1 MISRILLL
9 IFFLSLFYST
19 IAQYRDTICFIQI
32 NDIYE
37 INALQGGKSG
47 GIARIA
53 TFIQSCKKRYPTYSF
68 VAGDFLSPSVMGTAV
83 VDGER
88 LSGKQMIDGLNAIGI
103 DYVTFGNHEFDIGE
117 ISLQKR
123 INESNFVWFSSNVM
137 RSDGSPFFKDSAGL
151 KKYFPPSINII
162 SPQKEFSVSLFSLTL
177 PSNTPSYSRF
187 YQYDTILKA
196 ILPTLRKK
204 NTMIMGLTHLS
215 AAEDIDLLE
224 KYPAIRLTM
233 GGHEHENMYLTS
245 SNKSFVAKAD
255 ANGKSIYKH
264 LIYKNKKNNLEV
276 RSELIKVDE
285 SIEADPKVIAVVH
298 NWEEKVYSAFRK
310 QGMEPTRS
318 VCFLID
324 TLNGMESSIRYEQN
338 SMGNAVNRALTFQA
352 GADGSFINAGAIRI
366 DDKVIGPITELD
378 VIRIMP
384 FGNKIVEVEMKGEL
398 LEKMIKTNDDRKGLG
413 GYLQY
418 SSNIK
423 YHNESVFL
431 NDSRIENEK
440 IYRIRTIEFLLSGKE
455 LKLEYFTPSNPL
467 IHRVIPVVND
477 AKEQLDLR
485 MAFIQ
490 DLKSKYNQ

>member
-1 MISRILLL
+1 MFRILLS
-9 IFFLSLFYST
+9 INFLLFIHSVF
-19 IAQYRDTICFIQI
+19 AQKRDTLCFIQI

-117 ISLQKR
+117 IALQKR
-123 INESNFVWFSSNVM
+123 INESKFVWFSSNVK
-137 RSDGSPFFKDSAGL
+137 RIDNSPFYSDSAGF
-151 KKYFPPSINII
+151 KKYFPSSIYIN

-177 PSNTPSYSRF
+177 PSNTPPYSRF
-187 YQYDTILKA
+187 HRYDTILQA
-196 ILPTLRKK
+196 LLPSLSKK
-204 NTMIMGLTHLS
+204 NGMIIGLTHLS

-224 KYPAIRLTM
+224 KFPAVRLSM

-245 SNKSFVAKAD
+245 SHKSFVAKAD

-264 LIYKNKKNNLEV
+264 LIYRNKKNKLEI
-276 RSELIKVDE
+276 RSELIKIDE
-285 SIEADPKVIAVVH
+285 SIQADPKVMVLVQ
-298 NWEEKVYSAFRK
+298 NWEEKVYGAFRK
-310 QGMEPTRS
+310 QGMEPTRN

-338 SMGNAVNRALTFQA
+338 SMGYAVNRALTLQN
-352 GADGSFINAGAIRI
+352 GADASFINAGAIRI

-398 LEKMIKTNDDRKGLG
+398 LVKMIKSNNDRKGLG

-418 SSNIK
+418 SPNIIFQD
-423 YHNESVFL
+423 ESVFL
-431 NDSRIENEK
+431 NNSPIENEK
-440 IYRIRTIEFLLSGKE
+440 IYKIRTIEFLLSGKE
-455 LKLEYFTPSNPL
+455 LKLEYFTPSNPS
-467 IHRVIPVVND
+467 IYRVTSILND

-490 DLKSKYNQ
+490 DLKFRYNH

>member
-1 MISRILLL
+1 MIFRVLLS
-9 IFFLSLFYST
+9 INFLSFIYSGF
-19 IAQYRDTICFIQI
+19 AQSRDTLCFIQI

-47 GIARIA
+47 GIARVA
-53 TFIQSCKKRYPTYSF
+53 NFIQSCKKRYPTYSF

-117 ISLQKR
+117 VALQKR
-123 INESNFVWFSSNVM
+123 INESKFVWFSSNVK
-137 RSDGSPFFKDSAGL
+137 RSDDLPFYKDSAGL
-151 KKYFPPSINII
+151 KKYFPESINII

-177 PSNTPSYSRF
+177 PSNTPPYSSF
-187 YQYDTILKA
+187 YEYDSILKA
-196 ILPTLRKK
+196 IIPTLRKK
-204 NTMIMGLTHLS
+204 DTMIMGLTHLS

-224 KYPAIRLTM
+224 KYPVIRLTM
-233 GGHEHENMYLTS
+233 GGHEHENMYLAS
-245 SNKSFVAKAD
+245 SHKSFVAKAD

-264 LIYKNKKNNLEV
+264 LIYKNKKNKLEI

-285 SIEADPKVIAVVH
+285 SIEADPKVISIVQ
-298 NWEEKVYSAFRK
+298 NWEEKVYGAFRK
-310 QGMEPTRS
+310 QGLEPTRN
-318 VCFLID
+318 VCFLTD

-338 SMGNAVNRALTFQA
+338 SMGNAVNRALTLQA

-366 DDKVIGPITELD
+366 DDKVIGRITELD

-384 FGNKIVEVEMKGEL
+384 FGNKIVEVEMRGEL
-398 LEKMIKTNDDRKGLG
+398 LEKMIKTNNDRKGLG

-423 YHNESVFL
+423 YQNESVFL
-431 NDSRIENEK
+431 NDSRIEKEK

-467 IHRVIPVVND
+467 IYRVIPVMKD
-477 AKEQLDLR
+477 AKEQFDLR

>member
-1 MISRILLL
+1 MIFRVLLS
-9 IFFLSLFYST
+9 INFLSFIYSGF
-19 IAQYRDTICFIQI
+19 AQSRDTLCFIQI

-53 TFIQSCKKRYPTYSF
+53 NFIQSCKKRYPTYSF

-117 ISLQKR
+117 VALQKR
-123 INESNFVWFSSNVM
+123 INESKFVWFSSNVK
-137 RSDGSPFFKDSAGL
+137 RSDNSPFYKDSAGF
-151 KKYFPPSINII
+151 KKYFPESINII
-162 SPQKEFSVSLFSLTL
+162 SPQKEFSVNLFSLTL

-187 YQYDTILKA
+187 YRYDTILQA
-196 ILPTLRKK
+196 VLPALSAK

-224 KYPAIRLTM
+224 KYPAVRLTM
-233 GGHEHENMYLTS
+233 GGHEHENMYLAS
-245 SNKSFVAKAD
+245 SHKSFVAKAD

-264 LIYKNKKNNLEV
+264 LIYKNKKNKLEI

-285 SIEADPKVIAVVH
+285 SIEADPKVTAIVK
-298 NWEEKVYSAFRK
+298 NWEEKVYGAFRK
-310 QGMEPTRS
+310 LGLEPTRN
-318 VCFLID
+318 VCFLVD

-338 SMGNAVNRALTFQA
+338 SMGYAVNSALTLQN

-398 LEKMIKTNDDRKGLG
+398 LEKMIKTNNGRKGLG

-418 SSNIK
+418 SPNIK
-423 YHNESVFL
+423 YQHEALFI
-431 NDSRIENEK
+431 NDSPIENEK

-455 LKLEYFTPSNPL
+455 LQLEYFTPSNPS
-467 IHRVIPVVND
+467 IYRVTSVLND

-490 DLKSKYNQ
+490 DLKSKYTQ

>member
-1 MISRILLL
+1 MISRILLS
-9 IFFLSLFYST
+9 IFYLSLFYST
-19 IAQYRDTICFIQI
+19 IAQNRDTLCFIQL

-83 VDGER
+83 VSGER
-88 LSGKQMIDGLNAIGI
+88 LSGKQMIDGLNALGI
-103 DYVTFGNHEFDIGE
+103 DYVTFGNHEFDVGE
-117 ISLQKR
+117 IALQKR
-123 INESNFVWFSSNVM
+123 INESKFVWFSSNVK
-137 RSDGSPFFKDSAGL
+137 RSDGSPFYKDSAGF
-151 KKYFPPSINII
+151 KKYFPASINIT

-187 YQYDTILKA
+187 YQYDTILQVM
-196 ILPTLRKK
+196 LPALRNK

-215 AAEDIDLLE
+215 AAEDIHLLE
-224 KYPAIRLTM
+224 KYPAIRLSM

-245 SNKSFVAKAD
+245 SHKSFVAKAD

-264 LIYKNKKNNLEV
+264 LIYKNEKNNLEV
-276 RSELIKVDE
+276 TSELIKVDE
-285 SIEADPKVIAVVH
+285 SIEADPKVISIVH
-298 NWEEKVYSAFRK
+298 NWEEKVYDAFRK
-310 QGMEPTRS
+310 QGLEPTRS

-324 TLNGMESSIRYEQN
+324 TLNGLESSIRYEQN
-338 SMGNAVNRALTFQA
+338 SMGNAVNRALTLQA
-352 GADGSFINAGAIRI
+352 GADVSFINAGAIRI
-366 DDKVIGPITELD
+366 DDKVIGNITELD

-423 YHNESVFL
+423 YQNESVFL

-440 IYRIRTIEFLLSGKE
+440 IYRIHTIEFLLSGKE

-467 IHRVIPVVND
+467 ISRVTPLAND
-477 AKEQLDLR
+477 AKEQVDLR
-485 MAFIQ
+485 KAFIQ
-490 DLKSKYNQ
+490 HLKSKYNQ